1 MARVRK
7 SNKLSKR
14 RGSKRCGS
22 KRLRRGGALDGAPL
36 NYSLAGSEASRSS
49 LSQGGDYLQY
59 HQGQHGGMAPFDGAS
74 SVLEAS
80 LRGPAHLA
88 GLDKA
93 FAEIQGM
100 QDGGR
105 RRRRGSKRSGSKRS
119 GSKRHGGSKRRGSKR
134 QGGSKQGGSKR
145 RGSKR
150 HGGSKRRGSK
160 RQGGSKRRGS
170 KRQGGNRS
178 RRQRRHGGSLGF
190 SPFPGQ
196 GMLLS
201 GAQYAQAG
209 LNPEWKGNAEF
220 EAAAARGA
228 L

>member
-7 SNKLSKR
+7 SNKRSRHSR
-14 RGSKRCGS
+14 RV
-22 KRLRRGGALDGAPL
+22 RRGGAFVGAPL

-74 SVLEAS
+74 SVLESS

-105 RRRRGSKRSGSKRS
+105 RRTKRRGSKRCGSKRSGSKRS
-119 GSKRHGGSKRRGSKR
+119 GSKRRGSKR
-134 QGGSKQGGSKR
+134 
-145 RGSKR
+145 
-150 HGGSKRRGSK
+150 
-160 RQGGSKRRGS
+160 S

-178 RRQRRHGGSLGF
+178 RRQRRHGGSLGY

>member
-7 SNKLSKR
+7 SNKRSRHSR
-14 RGSKRCGS
+14 RV
-22 KRLRRGGALDGAPL
+22 RRGGAFVGAPL

-74 SVLEAS
+74 SVLESS

-105 RRRRGSKRSGSKRS
+105 RRTKRRGSKCSGSKRSGSKRSGSKRSGSKRRGSKRSGSKRS
-119 GSKRHGGSKRRGSKR
+119 GSKRRGSKR
-134 QGGSKQGGSKR
+134 
-145 RGSKR
+145 
-150 HGGSKRRGSK
+150 
-160 RQGGSKRRGS
+160 S

-178 RRQRRHGGSLGF
+178 RRQRRHGGSLGY

>member
-7 SNKLSKR
+7 SNKRSRHSR
-14 RGSKRCGS
+14 RV
-22 KRLRRGGALDGAPL
+22 RRGGAFVGAPL

-74 SVLEAS
+74 SVLESS

-105 RRRRGSKRSGSKRS
+105 RRTKRRGSKRCGSKRSGSKRSGSKRSGSKRSGSKRSKRRGSKRSGSKRS
-119 GSKRHGGSKRRGSKR
+119 GSKRRGSKR
-134 QGGSKQGGSKR
+134 
-145 RGSKR
+145 
-150 HGGSKRRGSK
+150 
-160 RQGGSKRRGS
+160 S

-178 RRQRRHGGSLGF
+178 RRQRRHGGSLGY

>member
-7 SNKLSKR
+7 SHRRRRSK
-14 RGSKRCGS
+14 
-22 KRLRRGGALDGAPL
+22 RRGGALDGAPL

-49 LSQGGDYLQY
+49 LSQGGDYLKY
-59 HQGQHGGMAPFDGAS
+59 HEGQHGGMAPFDGAS
-74 SVLEAS
+74 SVLESS

-105 RRRRGSKRSGSKRS
+105 RRTKRRGSKRSGSKRS
-119 GSKRHGGSKRRGSKR
+119 GSKRSGSKRSGSKRRGSKR
-134 QGGSKQGGSKR
+134 SGSKRSGSKR

-150 HGGSKRRGSK
+150 
-160 RQGGSKRRGS
+160 S

-178 RRQRRHGGSLGF
+178 RRQRRHGGSLGY

>member
-7 SNKLSKR
+7 SNKRSRHSR
-14 RGSKRCGS
+14 RV
-22 KRLRRGGALDGAPL
+22 RRGGAFVGAPL

-59 HQGQHGGMAPFDGAS
+59 HQGQHGGMAPFDGSS
-74 SVLEAS
+74 SVLESS

-105 RRRRGSKRSGSKRS
+105 RRTKRRGSKRCGSKRSGSKRSGSKRSGSKRRGSKRSGSKRS
-119 GSKRHGGSKRRGSKR
+119 GSKRRGSKR
-134 QGGSKQGGSKR
+134 
-145 RGSKR
+145 
-150 HGGSKRRGSK
+150 
-160 RQGGSKRRGS
+160 S

-178 RRQRRHGGSLGF
+178 RRQRRHGGSLGY

>member
-7 SNKLSKR
+7 SNKRSRHSR
-14 RGSKRCGS
+14 RV
-22 KRLRRGGALDGAPL
+22 RRGGAFVGAPL

-74 SVLEAS
+74 SVLESS

-105 RRRRGSKRSGSKRS
+105 RRTKRRGSKRCGSKRSGSKRS
-119 GSKRHGGSKRRGSKR
+119 GSKRRGSKR
-134 QGGSKQGGSKR
+134 SKRSQGGSKR

-150 HGGSKRRGSK
+150 
-160 RQGGSKRRGS
+160 S

-178 RRQRRHGGSLGF
+178 RRQRRHGGSLGY

>member
-7 SNKLSKR
+7 SNKRSRHSR
-14 RGSKRCGS
+14 RV
-22 KRLRRGGALDGAPL
+22 RRGGAFVGAPL

-74 SVLEAS
+74 SVLESS

-105 RRRRGSKRSGSKRS
+105 RRTKRRGSKRCGSKRSGSKRSGSKRCGSKRSGSKRSGSKRRGSKRSGSKRS
-119 GSKRHGGSKRRGSKR
+119 GSKRSGSKRRGSKR
-134 QGGSKQGGSKR
+134 
-145 RGSKR
+145 
-150 HGGSKRRGSK
+150 
-160 RQGGSKRRGS
+160 S

-178 RRQRRHGGSLGF
+178 RRQRRRGGSLGY

>member
-7 SNKLSKR
+7 SNKRSRHSR
-14 RGSKRCGS
+14 RV
-22 KRLRRGGALDGAPL
+22 RRGGAFVGAPL

-59 HQGQHGGMAPFDGAS
+59 HQGQHGGMAPFDGSS
-74 SVLEAS
+74 SVLESS

-105 RRRRGSKRSGSKRS
+105 RRTKRRGSKRSKRSGSKRCGSKRSGSKRS
-119 GSKRHGGSKRRGSKR
+119 GSKRSVSKRSGSKRRGSKR
-134 QGGSKQGGSKR
+134 SVSKRSGSKR
-145 RGSKR
+145 
-150 HGGSKRRGSK
+150 
-160 RQGGSKRRGS
+160 S

-178 RRQRRHGGSLGF
+178 RRQRRHGGSLGY